1 MSKFGSDSRP
11 APLLC
16 DVIMKGGITSGIVF
30 PRALVELSRS
40 FQFKN
45 IGGTSAGAIAAA
57 VAAAAELGRQT
68 RGTSFESLDRLAT
81 ELGTPDPGTGRSRLF
96 SLFQPQSGTA
106 ALFDVAT
113 AALGGGW
120 KTVPRV
126 ILAAL
131 RHAWLAALIGALP
144 GAWLLWAFWSDKP
157 LAIQIIG
164 VAIGTSVLL
173 AGAGLTTVGYYTRL
187 ISRRLPENQFGLCTG
202 MPGATP
208 ATFPPLTVWLADY
221 LDRTAGRAVDGP
233 PLTFG
238 DLWQTRNPEAERL
251 INLEMMTTCLTH
263 GRPYRLPLRD
273 DSEVRE
279 NNPFFFHEVEFR
291 ALFPARVVQWML
303 DHPPGF
309 DESDS
314 RESNRQRTALAEKNF
329 HPMPSPADLPVIVAT
344 RMSLSFPV
352 LLSAIPLHA
361 IDFSR
366 REPDQLHP
374 TCCWFSDG
382 GICSNFP
389 LHFFDSA
396 LPRWPTF
403 AINLADKHPDYPAGV
418 YLPKKNKSGLAERW
432 NHFAA
437 PGGLGAV
444 SGFVSAI
451 LNTAKDWPDTL
462 QSRLP
467 GYRDRIATISLEAA
481 DGGLNLDMSAER
493 MERLAGY
500 GATAGGEFVR
510 RFGPGPRPAGVDLTW
525 ENHRRIRLR
534 ATLAGLEELVAK
546 LDESCASPSAGD
558 ASYEAILEL
567 DRPYPWRAAQRSAA
581 AQLLAQVRALAQ
593 LAAEASIS
601 VADGAPRPRA
611 ELRVRP
617 RT

>member
-1 MSKFGSDSRP
+1 
-11 APLLC
+11 
-16 DVIMKGGITSGIVF
+16 MKGGITSGIVF

-68 RGTSFESLDRLAT
+68 RGTSFEALDRLAPD
-81 ELGTPDPGTGRSRLF
+81 LGQIDPRTGRSRLF
-96 SLFQPQSGTA
+96 GLFQPQHRTV
-106 ALFDVAT
+106 ALFAVTT

-120 KTVPRV
+120 SAVPRV
-126 ILAAL
+126 ILTAL
-131 RHAWLAALIGALP
+131 RHAWLAAIIGALP
-144 GAWLLWAFWSDKP
+144 GIWLLWAFWSGETGNTP
-157 LAIQIIG
+157 IVGFAISL
-164 VAIGTSVLL
+164 SVLL
-173 AGAGLTTVGYYTRL
+173 AGAALATIGYYIRIL
-187 ISRRLPENQFGLCTG
+187 SRRLPENQFGLCTG

-221 LDRTAGRAVDGP
+221 LDRTARRPVDGP

-238 DLWQTRNPEAERL
+238 DLWQTRDPEGERL
-251 INLEMMTTCLTH
+251 VNLEMMTTCLTH

-273 DSEVRE
+273 DTEVRE
-279 NNPFFFHEVEFR
+279 NSPFFFHESEFR

-303 DHPPGF
+303 DHPPSYN
-309 DESDS
+309 ESES
-314 RESNRQRTALAEKNF
+314 SESNRERQALAAKNF
-329 HPMPSPADLPVIVAT
+329 HPIPAPADLPVIVAT
-344 RMSLSFPV
+344 RMSLSFPL
-352 LLSAIPLHA
+352 LLSAVPLHA

-366 REPDQLHP
+366 REPDRQQP
-374 TCCWFSDG
+374 SRCWFSDG

-389 LHFFDSA
+389 IHFFDSV

-403 AINLADKHPDYPAGV
+403 AINLAEKHPDYPAGV
-418 YLPKKNKSGLAERW
+418 YLPKKNNSGLAERW

-437 PGGLGAV
+437 SGGLGAV
-444 SGFVSAI
+444 FGFLAAI
-451 LNTAKDWPDTL
+451 VNTAKDWPDTL

-481 DGGLNLDMSAER
+481 DGGLNLDMPAER
-493 MERLAGY
+493 IDRLAGY
-500 GATAGGEFVR
+500 GAIAGGEFAR
-510 RFGPGPRPAGVDLTW
+510 RFGPEPRPADVDLTW

-534 ATLAGLEELVAK
+534 ATLAGLEELVTR
-546 LDESCASPSAGD
+546 LDQSCASPGAGD

-567 DRPYPWRAAQRSAA
+567 DRPYPWRAAQRIAA

-593 LAAEASIS
+593 SAAASNVS
-601 VADGAPRPRA
+601 VTEGAPRPRA
-611 ELRVRP
+611 ELRVHP